1 MNVYQSKDLEQVHV
15 QHQEAAAQTLISPQM
30 VLEHLQLSNWSH
42 ADVTPN
48 TENNCFFKDSR
59 GVGSHSVES
68 DNYTEQHSV
77 QNVK

>member
-30 VLEHLQLSNWSH
+30 VLEHLQLSNWSR

-48 TENNCFFKDSR
+48 TENNCL
-59 GVGSHSVES
+59 
-68 DNYTEQHSV
+68 
-77 QNVK
+77 